1 MAFHKTSIK
10 PIKTLT
16 RLSFQSGAGR
26 TFYPYLAAV
35 DRKELDLSLFL
46 QLHYCSVYYYWDNFS
61 LSKPLIFCLRQL
73 RLR

>member
-16 RLSFQSGAGR
+16 RLSGR

-35 DRKELDLSLFL
+35 DRKELDLILFL